1 MNHIGKIKNNKY
13 IITGGCGFI
22 GSTLVDYLIN
32 DCNVSQVIVIDDL
45 SSGYEKNLPQSKKIQ
60 FINSKVQEIDDS
72 FSLKGISGIFHL
84 AAQTSVPY
92 SMKNFFKSSSNNLL
106 SSLKI
111 IDLANKS
118 NLPVVYASSSAI
130 YGNLKLGNDKVSTYE
145 ILSPYAQDK
154 LTLEDYFKMAFDI
167 YGLSSIGL
175 RFFNVYGP
183 KQDPSNP
190 YSGVISIF
198 IDSLLS
204 KKPVTVNGGFQT
216 RDFIF
221 VDDIIKILVE
231 SMLILKK
238 RQCSFFNVG
247 TGTSISIDR
256 LLKILIKLTSTN
268 PKIIR
273 KDLPKGDPQESS
285 GSYEKLE
292 KILNVKIKTFHDLES
307 GLEKTLKYYMDN

>member
-1 MNHIGKIKNNKY
+1 MNFY
-13 IITGGCGFI
+13 
-22 GSTLVDYLIN
+22 
-32 DCNVSQVIVIDDL
+32 
-45 SSGYEKNLPQSKKIQ
+45 
-60 FINSKVQEIDDS
+60 
-72 FSLKGISGIFHL
+72 L

-92 SMKNFFKSSSNNLL
+92 SIKNFFESSSNNLL

-111 IDLANKS
+111 IDLAKKS
-118 NLPVVYASSSAI
+118 NLPVVYASSSAV
-130 YGNLKLGNDKVSTYE
+130 YGNLKLGNDRVGKSE

-221 VDDIIKILVE
+221 VDDIVKILVE

-256 LLKILIKLTSTN
+256 LLKILIKLTSAN
-268 PKIIR
+268 PKIIK
-273 KDLPKGDPQESS
+273 KDLPKGDPKESTDHM
-285 GSYEKLE
+285 KNCT
-292 KILNVKIKTFHDLES
+292 KC
-307 GLEKTLKYYMDN
+307 